1 MASIAK
7 FLLSVRFTIIELFI
21 FLIFAVLL
29 VACAEYIPIVSNI
42 MSMIGSF
49 IKEII
54 NAIQEAIGLTTDSTV
69 TTLVIFF
76 VGAYYLDKKIGPK
89 WEPFKEKF
97 IKNAL
102 KSFSKD

>member
-7 FLLSVRFTIIELFI
+7 FLLSVGFTIIELFI
-21 FLIFAVLL
+21 FLIFIVLITAV
-29 VACAEYIPIVSNI
+29 VEYIPIISNL
-42 MSMIGSF
+42 MSMIGNF
-49 IKEII
+49 IKEFF
-54 NAIQEAIGLTTDSTV
+54 AEIQETIGLTSDSNV
-69 TTLVIFF
+69 TALVIFF
-76 VGAYYLDKKIGPK
+76 VGVYYWYKIVEPK